1 MEPAAAARA
10 VLRTDHEWMALG
22 NEVFQAAGATFIRNR
37 SLPRIHDAN
46 FAWDVTASTP
56 AEIDLLLETMGRELG
71 HSGSRRFRLDATSP
85 GSVEARL
92 ALDGY
97 EHRDGLL
104 MLLEGEPA
112 GRAPAHEIRAV
123 VTDADWDAYA
133 ALQAVDWQEY
143 LAKSGRHAPD
153 DLAPELF
160 RHHRIKCPPVR
171 SWLAV
176 VDGTP
181 AAYLSSW
188 EGVDAVGQVEELFT
202 HPDQRHTGLA
212 TALLRH
218 GIADCRA
225 HGARTVLIACNP
237 DDTPKNMYA
246 AMGFQPVAITREWW
260 KSIAPTGSD

>member
-1 MEPAAAARA
+1 
-10 VLRTDHEWMALG
+10 MALG

-46 FAWDVTASTP
+46 FAWNLTASTP
-56 AEIDLLLETMGRELG
+56 AEIDLLLETAGQEYA
-71 HSGSRRFRLDATSP
+71 HSGNRRFRLDSTTPA
-85 GSVEARL
+85 VIEARL

-97 EHRDGLL
+97 EYRDALL

-112 GRAPAHEIRAV
+112 GRAPAHDIRPV
-123 VTDADWDAYA
+123 STGVDWDAYA
-133 ALQAVDWQEY
+133 ALEAADWREY
-143 LAKSGRHAPD
+143 LATRGRHEPD
-153 DLAPELF
+153 DLAQELF

-188 EGVDAVGQVEELFT
+188 EGVDGVGQVEDLFT
-202 HPDQRHTGLA
+202 HPDHRHRGLA
-212 TALLRH
+212 TALLHH

-225 HGARTVLIACNP
+225 HGADGVLIACNP

-246 AMGFQPVAITREWW
+246 AVGFRPVAVSREWW
-260 KSIAPTGSD
+260 KSSPPGPGD